1 MKHMTFVQWAVW
13 LGFIYP
19 VCSCQPRPDL
29 KLWYT
34 RPAERWEETLP
45 LGNGRLGMMPD
56 GGVVQETIVLNDITM
71 WSGSFQDTRN
81 PEALKYLPE
90 IRRLLLEGKNDEAQE
105 LMYKHF
111 ACGGQGSAFGQG
123 ANAPYGAFQLLGNL
137 HLQYHFRDSSD
148 VGYSAYERGLSLDK
162 ALAWTCFRK
171 GKVKYRR
178 EYFVSQTEDVMI
190 MKLTADRKGM
200 LDFDVA
206 IDRPENYTCY
216 ANDGVVYMEGQL
228 DNGKGKAGTK
238 YMVQLKV

>member
-13 LGFIYP
+13 LGFIYS

-137 HLQYHFRDSSD
+137 HLQYHFPDSSD

-171 GKVKYRR
+171 VR
-178 EYFVSQTEDVMI
+178 
-190 MKLTADRKGM
+190 
-200 LDFDVA
+200 
-206 IDRPENYTCY
+206 
-216 ANDGVVYMEGQL
+216 
-228 DNGKGKAGTK
+228 
-238 YMVQLKV
+238 

>member
-1 MKHMTFVQWAVW
+1 M
-13 LGFIYP
+13 
-19 VCSCQPRPDL
+19 
-29 KLWYT
+29 
-34 RPAERWEETLP
+34 
-45 LGNGRLGMMPD
+45 
-56 GGVVQETIVLNDITM
+56 
-71 WSGSFQDTRN
+71 
-81 PEALKYLPE
+81 
-90 IRRLLLEGKNDEAQE
+90 
-105 LMYKHF
+105 
-111 ACGGQGSAFGQG
+111 
-123 ANAPYGAFQLLGNL
+123 
-137 HLQYHFRDSSD
+137 
-148 VGYSAYERGLSLDK
+148 DK

-238 YMVQLKV
+238 YMVQLKVWTADGRQVADSACIHV

>member
-1 MKHMTFVQWAVW
+1 MKHMIFVQWAVW

-137 HLQYHFRDSSD
+137 HLQYHFPDSSD

-162 ALAWTCFRK
+162 ALAWK
-171 GKVKYRR
+171 GSCIRGGGVVDASWKAGRL
-178 EYFVSQTEDVMI
+178 E
-190 MKLTADRKGM
+190 KLTLHSRVKSAFKLKIPEQVKRVEVDRQQHDIQNGFIHLA
-200 LDFDVA
+200 LD
-206 IDRPENYTCY
+206 
-216 ANDGVVYMEGQL
+216 EGEQCEIVM
-228 DNGKGKAGTK
+228 K
-238 YMVQLKV
+238 YKL

>member
-137 HLQYHFRDSSD
+137 HLQYHFPDSSD

-206 IDRPENYTCY
+206 IDRWFIWK
-216 ANDGVVYMEGQL
+216 
-228 DNGKGKAGTK
+228 DNWITGKGRPERNIWCS
-238 YMVQLKV
+238 

>member
-1 MKHMTFVQWAVW
+1 M
-13 LGFIYP
+13 
-19 VCSCQPRPDL
+19 
-29 KLWYT
+29 
-34 RPAERWEETLP
+34 
-45 LGNGRLGMMPD
+45 
-56 GGVVQETIVLNDITM
+56 
-71 WSGSFQDTRN
+71 
-81 PEALKYLPE
+81 KYLPE

-137 HLQYHFRDSSD
+137 HLQYHFPDSSD